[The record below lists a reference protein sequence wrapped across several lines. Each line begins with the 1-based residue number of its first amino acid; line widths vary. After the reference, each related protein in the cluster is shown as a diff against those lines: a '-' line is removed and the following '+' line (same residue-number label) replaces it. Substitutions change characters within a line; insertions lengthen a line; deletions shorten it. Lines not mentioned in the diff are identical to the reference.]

1 MHSAGCVYGCV
12 YAAGRKQ
19 GRLKMIFLP
28 LPVYLKNAEWVP
40 GAAVLEITWPSFL
53 RLGAWGRRAA
63 LPGEGWLVNGKYAGV
78 SAPGAR
84 CGQHCPPSPT
94 PALGLP
100 SWAPPHEAAWGL
112 QCALPAHPCG
122 NTHRREVRGDRRWRE
137 LLFPSLGHPLPFFA
151 TERDGI

>member
-19 GRLKMIFLP
+19 GRLTMIFLP

-40 GAAVLEITWPSFL
+40 GAAVLEITWPLFL

-84 CGQHCPPSPT
+84 CGQPCPPSPT

-100 SWAPPHEAAWGL
+100 FWACVW
-112 QCALPAHPCG
+112 LPVKLRGGYNVPFHPTRAE
-122 NTHRREVRGDRRWRE
+122 THTG
-137 LLFPSLGHPLPFFA
+137 G
-151 TERDGI
+151 T